1 MKEKINE
8 HNKEFE
14 MLRLEV
20 LKTIDEEV
28 FDKLKAA
35 TEKQAELSKL
45 LLAQEDQIK
54 DLKASNL
61 KLIAE
66 KDQQLADKNA

>member
-1 MKEKINE
+1 
-8 HNKEFE
+8 